1 MISQLATGFVWQNDI
16 CWDLVLFGFSFS
28 GPATQQPEEVRAENL
43 STEVFDLAGT
53 STFPKPAPTGLPQ
66 GPVKETLESALI
78 ALDSEK

>member
-1 MISQLATGFVWQNDI
+1 MLRLAKRG
-16 CWDLVLFGFSFS
+16 VLLDGGILFSFS
-28 GPATQQPEEVRAENL
+28 GPATQQPEEVRTENL

-53 STFPKPAPTGLPQ
+53 SLFPKPPPTGLSQ